1 MPIKTAVVA
10 IGGNSLIPD
19 NNKRDMRFQWD
30 AVRETC
36 GHIAEMVKAGWHIV
50 VTHGNGPQVGY
61 ILRRAELAAHQV
73 HTVPLDIIVA
83 ETQRS
88 IRYIGRQALRTSLGA
103 MGLFRNVLT
112 LVTQTQVGTDD

>member
-19 NNKRDMRFQWD
+19 NSKRDMRFQWD

-61 ILRRAELAAHQV
+61 ILRRAGLAAHAV
-73 HTVPLDIIVA
+73 HTVPLDIILA
-83 ETQRS
+83 DTAGR
-88 IRYIGRQALRTSLGA
+88 IGSMRHQEPRQQLRSLGISPA
-103 MGLFRNVLT
+103 TVNPR
-112 LVTQTQVGTDD
+112 TQTC